1 MDEFLA
7 QARERNDR
15 MFNKALERHRRFQR
29 EFDELFAAP
38 RQGMPFGGMGG
49 HPRDFPAIPQDG
61 EFRRPHG
68 TFTLRD
74 GGQAEWSSTIIIRGF
89 DDRLGN

>member
-1 MDEFLA
+1 
-7 QARERNDR
+7 
-15 MFNKALERHRRFQR
+15 MFNEALERHRRIQR
-29 EFDELFAAP
+29 EFEERFSAP
-38 RQGMPFGGMGG
+38 RQGTSFDGMGG
-49 HPRDFPAIPQDG
+49 HPREFTAIPQDG
-61 EFRRPHG
+61 EFRRLHG